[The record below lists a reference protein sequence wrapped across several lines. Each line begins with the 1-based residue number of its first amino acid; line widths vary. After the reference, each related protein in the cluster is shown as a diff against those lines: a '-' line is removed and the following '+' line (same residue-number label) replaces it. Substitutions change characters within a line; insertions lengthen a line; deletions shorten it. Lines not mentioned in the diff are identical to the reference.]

1 MNLSES
7 KTPQGLNPQ
16 KVGIEKKII
25 IIMKIQ
31 CNCDSVANAD
41 RRML

>member
-16 KVGIEKKII
+16 KVGIEKKK
-25 IIMKIQ
+25 IMNIQ

>member
-16 KVGIEKKII
+16 KVGIEKK
-25 IIMKIQ
+25 K
-31 CNCDSVANAD
+31 NYEYSV
-41 RRML
+41 

>member
-16 KVGIEKKII
+16 KVGIEKKKK
-25 IIMKIQ
+25 IMKIQ